1 MDYFNEYIG
10 ATERAE
16 YHVLCV
22 LKGEKGNDK
31 RVIKIEL
38 IQVTKSRHRGMIQG
52 AKHLI

>member
-16 YHVLCV
+16 YHVLYV
-22 LKGEKGNDK
+22 FKGGKGKGNDK

-38 IQVTKSRHRGMIQG
+38 RQVTKSRHRG
-52 AKHLI
+52 